1 MLNYFWPR
9 AGGTML
15 YISAALVLMGLIVC
29 VSGRTIFT
37 TTPFLGGF
45 LIGGL
50 LGFELGLTFVKM
62 PESMPFFVL
71 PLASFLV
78 GGLIGGVLA
87 KVLYAILLAISG
99 IALGSFIGL
108 VAGYVINLGGNPH
121 VLTTDF
127 FSFQPENTV
136 QLYAM
141 VISAVIFG
149 ALAITSEELMTILS
163 TAFFGA
169 GIAVINLSDLFDATT
184 NLTFTSNTVFVI
196 FVWLFMG
203 MFGMFRQNQPGD
215 VD

>member
-1 MLNYFWPR
+1 
-9 AGGTML
+9 ML
-15 YISAALVLMGLIVC
+15 YISAVLVLIGLIIC

-50 LGFELGLTFVKM
+50 LGFEVGLTFIKL
-62 PESMPFFVL
+62 PATNLPFYVL
-71 PLASFLV
+71 PLAAFLI

-87 KVLYAILLAISG
+87 KVLYALLLVISG

-121 VLTTDF
+121 VLTSNF

-136 QLYAM
+136 QLYTM
-141 VISAVIFG
+141 VIAAAIFG
-149 ALAITSEELMTILS
+149 ALALVSEDLMTMLS

-184 NLTFTSNTVFVI
+184 NLTFVSNTVFVI
-196 FVWLFMG
+196 FAWIFLGLGG
-203 MFGMFRQNQPGD
+203 MFIQNQAGD